1 MEPCPVSS
9 VWERRMTDQK
19 QRRWG
24 SAIAVL
30 TALACSFGLA
40 GCGGGVGSS
49 STPAVAQPAVPGT
62 PAGTASQKALVI
74 GISGVQYTALQ
85 QAIAQK
91 TAPNLARLAI
101 VPALAGGVSG
111 TTTQQATLAG
121 PGWATVLTGTWANRH
136 GVRSDYAG
144 QAIQADTLFKR
155 IKQAGNWKTATFD
168 SWSTLNALLSPAIS
182 AGYVDAA
189 VDCAGVDSCVVDAA
203 SKSINTGS
211 ADLVFANL
219 TGPATVA
226 ASSGLQ
232 AGYPNALATADQK
245 VGQLLAAIAARQ
257 SQSGVNEKWLVMVT
271 TDQGLD
277 STGTESGLPLLSNE
291 TAFIASN
298 QPLTVGGT
306 TTAPGAI
313 AAAPTLAQ
321 LATGATQADVMPT
334 VLGWFAI
341 PSDPLTYAIDGT
353 TLLSGS
359 APRALSST
367 PGADQAS
374 LALSW
379 VAPATA
385 PAQYQLYRDGTLI
398 ATLPGNATS
407 YVDSQLGKTAN
418 GIYTFNY
425 TLVAGAAA
433 VSSLAQISYVQ
444 PVMLD
449 STLASGLIHF
459 FSFDTGLA
467 DAITPSVSL
476 QQFDP
481 ASTTTESLVADNFS
495 GKAMQVASL
504 NSASNAL
511 NGMKLADDVSTHAQF
526 SIGFWFNSD
535 DSQGD
540 SPAIGNKDWN
550 SGRNPGFVI
559 AQENGSFAFNIGDG
573 SNRADTSL
581 PFTKNAWVYVAITVD
596 TVALTATA
604 YVDDPIYGLQSAP
617 LSLAGMNV
625 AKIAGIYS
633 TIGLNEDALGN
644 YYSSGN
650 GALGTM
656 TYNDVAMWNKV
667 ITQQQVLSLFA
678 SKRSLASLLP

>member
-1 MEPCPVSS
+1 MLNI
-9 VWERRMTDQK
+9 K

-24 SAIAVL
+24 GALAVL
-30 TALACSFGLA
+30 TALACFIGLA
-40 GCGGGVGSS
+40 GCGGGVGGS
-49 STPAVAQPAVPGT
+49 STPAVSQPAVPST
-62 PAGTASQKALVI
+62 PAGAPSQKALVI

-85 QAIAQK
+85 QAIVQQK
-91 TAPNLARLAI
+91 APNLAKLAI

-121 PGWATVLTGTWANRH
+121 PGWATVLTGTWTNRH
-136 GVRSDYAG
+136 GVRNDYAG
-144 QAIQADTLFKR
+144 QAIQTDTLFKR
-155 IKQAGNWKTATFD
+155 IKQAGNWKTAAFD
-168 SWSTLNALLSPAIS
+168 SWSTLNALLSPAVS

-203 SKSINTGS
+203 TKSIGAGS
-211 ADLVFANL
+211 ADFVFANL
-219 TGPATVA
+219 SGPATVA

-232 AGYPNALATADQK
+232 ADYPNALATADQK

-257 SQSGVNEKWLVMVT
+257 TQSGVKENWLVIVT
-271 TDQGLD
+271 TDEGLD
-277 STGTESGLPLLSNE
+277 ATGTESGLPLLSNE

-298 QPLTVGGT
+298 QPLTVAGT
-306 TTAPGAI
+306 TTAPGTI

-321 LATGATQADVMPT
+321 LATGATQADVTPT
-334 VLGWFAI
+334 VLGWFTVQ
-341 PSDPLTYAIDGT
+341 PDPTTYAIDGA

-379 VAPATA
+379 TAPATA
-385 PAQYQLYRDGTLI
+385 PAQYQLYRDGALI
-398 ATLPGNATS
+398 ATLPGNTTS

-425 TLVAGAAA
+425 TLVASGIP

-444 PVMLD
+444 PVLLD

-467 DAITPSVSL
+467 DAITSGVSL

-481 ASTTTESLVADNFS
+481 ASTTTESLVPDNFS

-504 NSASNAL
+504 NSAANAL

-526 SIGFWFNSD
+526 SIGFWFNSND
-535 DSQGD
+535 LQND
-540 SPAIGNKDWN
+540 SPALGNKDWN
-550 SGRNPGFVI
+550 SGLNPGFVI
-559 AQENGSFAFNIGDG
+559 AQESNGTFKFNVGDG
-573 SNRADTSL
+573 AKRADLSIA
-581 PFTKNAWVYVAITVD
+581 FTKNAWVYVAMTFD
-596 TVALTATA
+596 TTALTATA
-604 YVDDPIYGLQSAP
+604 YVDDPTYGLQSGT

-633 TIGLNEDALGN
+633 TIGLNEDARGN
-644 YYSSGN
+644 YYSRGN
-650 GALGTM
+650 GVLGTM
-656 TYNDVAMWNKV
+656 VYNDLAMWNKV

-678 SKRSLASLLP
+678 SKRSLSSLLP